1 MMCGANEDD
10 WNGAAMKFTGN
21 NDKLGEGKVRIAG
34 DRVAKAAQEKT
45 ETFPLGV
52 RGMVPLSTTKK
63 GGGTLTVYVFKDAAD
78 LETLQGVIGQL
89 DALMGQAEGLADC
102 TFGQFEDVRVGVKSP
117 GFKFCY
123 VEYAPVDKRGFAMA
137 TPVRL
142 RVEQDGP
149 EGEPGDRSAAVEF
162 DAQGAIVRAAV
173 DTVREG
179 GYRYRLTAMPG
190 EAEGELVVHKI
201 ETLTRKGAAK
211 LLYKQ
216 R

>member
-1 MMCGANEDD
+1 
-10 WNGAAMKFTGN
+10 MKFTGN
-21 NDKLGEGKVRIAG
+21 NDKLGEGKVKIAG

-45 ETFPLGV
+45 EPFPLGV

-63 GGGTLTVYVFKDAAD
+63 GGGTLTVYVFKNAAD
-78 LETLQGVIGQL
+78 LEALQGVIEQL
-89 DALMGQAEGLADC
+89 HDLMGEAEELADC
-102 TFGQFEDVRVGVKSP
+102 SFGQFEGVRVGVKSP

-123 VEYAPVDKRGFAMA
+123 VEYAPVDKRGYANA
-137 TPVRL
+137 TPVHL
-142 RVEQDGP
+142 HVEQDTP
-149 EGEPGDRSAAVEF
+149 EGEPGDRSAVVEF
-162 DAQGAIVRAAV
+162 DAQGSIVRACI

-179 GYRYRLTAMPG
+179 GYRYRLTAMPAG
-190 EAEGELVVHKI
+190 EQGKLVVHKI

>member
-1 MMCGANEDD
+1 MR
-10 WNGAAMKFTGN
+10 FTGN
-21 NDKLGEGKVRIAG
+21 NDKLGLGKVKIAG
-34 DRVAKAAQEKT
+34 DRVAKAAQDKT
-45 ETFPLGV
+45 EAFPLGV
-52 RGMVPLSTTKK
+52 RGMVPLSTIKK
-63 GGGTLTVYVFKDAAD
+63 GGGTLTVFVFKDAAD
-78 LETLQGVIGQL
+78 LETLQGVIERL
-89 DALMGQAEGLADC
+89 DALMSEAEGLADC

-123 VEYAPVDKRGFAMA
+123 AEYAPVDKRGFAMA
-137 TPVRL
+137 TPVHL

-149 EGEPGDRSAAVEF
+149 EGEPGDRSATVEF
-162 DAQGAIVRAAV
+162 DAQGRIARAAV

-179 GYRYRLTAMPG
+179 GYRYRLTAMPDG
-190 EAEGELVVHKI
+190 PDGELVVHKI